1 MKLLTKTS
9 HYYILYTIPILI
21 LSSVIF
27 YFFLLNEI
35 GESNETILKSRV
47 RVIEGYI
54 KNENQVLLNVLESNN
69 ELTVSE
75 IDKNVIIEPK
85 IKDTLIFS
93 KLEKE
98 EIAYK
103 TLEVNSFI
111 NGKNYK
117 IKVLK
122 STIEVDELL
131 EVVVA
136 AFITLLLLLFFI
148 IFFINLRISK
158 KIWQPFY
165 TSLHFIKNF
174 NVTTAENNKLE
185 LSDIEEFNELN
196 SSINQ
201 MTAKMISDYQ
211 NQKKFAENA
220 SHEFQTP
227 IAIIKGK
234 VDLLLQ
240 TKNLNEESLK
250 LLIAIDDT
258 TNRLSRINKS
268 LLLLSKIENRQY
280 VTTENVLLFPLI
292 EKLITINEDLI
303 LDKNLKIKVE
313 EKEEFYLNMNT
324 ELCYILFNNLLQ
336 NAIRHTIENGII
348 AISITK
354 KRFSISNTAGLNPLN
369 NEIIFERFEKQ
380 SSHSNSIGLGLA
392 IVKEIA
398 EIYIINISYSY
409 EDQKHVFSLYQIT

>member
-47 RVIEGYI
+47 RVIEDYI

-280 VTTENVLLFPLI
+280 VTTENVLLFPLM

-398 EIYIINISYSY
+398 EIYTINISYSY